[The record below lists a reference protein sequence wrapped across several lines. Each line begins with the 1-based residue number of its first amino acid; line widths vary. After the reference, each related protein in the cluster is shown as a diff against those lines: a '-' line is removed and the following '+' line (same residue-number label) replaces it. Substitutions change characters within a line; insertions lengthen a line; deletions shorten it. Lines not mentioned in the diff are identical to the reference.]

1 MFDPDFFP
9 TPMTVISKMISGLPL
24 NKMTVLEPSAGK
36 GDILDY
42 IVQRGG
48 YWVMYVATSLNK
60 RALNHYRRCD
70 DFELCEKPIKG
81 VNLFLTREQAEWLL
95 DRVDAPPGSKIL
107 LPEVA
112 QNVVNKLKEKLSK

>member
-1 MFDPDFFP
+1 MIKVPKEFKAF
-9 TPMTVISKMISGLPL
+9 KMGAWVKEI
-24 NKMTVLEPSAGK
+24 EPSFGHRAERTYMVSK
-36 GDILDY
+36 EPHLSP
-42 IVQRGG
+42 GG
-48 YWVMYVATSLNK
+48 YWVLYVATSLNK

-95 DRVDAPPGSKIL
+95 DRVDIEPGGKIL

-112 QNVVNKLKEKLSK
+112 QGVVNKLKEKLSK